1 MELSSL
7 FFVLATERDEGAIKI
22 HRREG
27 EQAKEGFLVDQSKNV
42 CHPRLRAQVGLSE
55 SQIQPS

>member
-27 EQAKEGFLVDQSKNV
+27 EQA
-42 CHPRLRAQVGLSE
+42 
-55 SQIQPS
+55 